1 MSLRKSCWIEP
12 GPWRVYRRT
21 RVHGGTEGSP
31 AHVANCSPE
40 HNSVDAETWAQCEAN
55 AALISTLPDVLKR
68 NAELEAALNTAL
80 AEMVMLKARL
90 SEPYRTNITKAC
102 DIAKAALAG
111 EGKA

>member
-1 MSLRKSCWIEP
+1 MRGE
-12 GPWRVYRRT
+12 RR
-21 RVHGGTEGSP
+21 
-31 AHVANCSPE
+31 A
-40 HNSVDAETWAQCEAN
+40 DLN
-55 AALISTLPDVLKR
+55 AARCSQTQR
-68 NAELEAALNTAL
+68 GAGGGLNTAL